1 MDCIRDCVRR
11 VGKFTKLCHYM
22 LVLDERSLYF
32 SLTPE
37 DDRGLVKSLK
47 VGRSIPDLVY
57 DVGIDIQSYV
67 PSPASPIER
76 IGVPRWPRLGYFKSE
91 DFVRYCQWF
100 MPGDAV
106 STGTG
111 HGRFVRYRKPH
122 AGLPMCE
129 VMVGKVLHIIREYLL
144 EPVV

>member
-37 DDRGLVKSLK
+37 DDLGLVKSLK
-47 VGRSIPDLVY
+47 VGRSVPDLVY

-76 IGVPRWPRLGYFKSE
+76 IGVPRWPRRTVAPLKRPKTSQAMQTRAPQNYTIVEIKRFSWKDIE
-91 DFVRYCQWF
+91 RVRY
-100 MPGDAV
+100 
-106 STGTG
+106 
-111 HGRFVRYRKPH
+111 
-122 AGLPMCE
+122 
-129 VMVGKVLHIIREYLL
+129 
-144 EPVV
+144 